1 MKKTRLF
8 SSILIGVIVAV
19 ATTFMV
25 RAAEPQARITLRIQA
40 PGTPR
45 FEQAQVRAKGSVL
58 LVVVKTVEPLTVQGL
73 SVMDGQS
80 FVSQLALDTAE
91 PRQANETILRVTP
104 AVAFQV
110 MTTSV
115 TPDQGF
121 LDVNLMVQP
130 LAAADGQNALNPPA
144 LAPKGTT
151 PQGAAV
157 PATPAAPITPA
168 APVAAAAT
176 APAAAQTPAAAPAD
190 EEEDKNT
197 IDEKELIQRPT
208 QDHPAAKL
216 VGDTIVKVLRILKK
230 DDYRDE
236 TKRPPLREKIRL
248 TILKNVDMNRV
259 CDLVLAANR
268 KSFQDAEYKQFQD
281 AFSRLLFSTYITH
294 MEKYSGEK
302 VIIQGA
308 EDATG
313 SELRVKVITK
323 TVSPSDNKA
332 IPIEYSLLK
341 SGETWKLYDVRIEG
355 MSLVQNYRTQ
365 FQEILSKNTPAELIK
380 RVEERSI
387 SNDPKK

>member
-1 MKKTRLF
+1 MKKNRVF
-8 SSILIGVIVAV
+8 SAILIALFFSMAV
-19 ATTFMV
+19 GFWA

-45 FEQAQVRAKGSVL
+45 FEQAQVRAKDAAL
-58 LVVVKTVEPLTVQGL
+58 YVVVKTVEPLQVQGL

-91 PRQANETILRVTP
+91 PHQANETILRVTP

-110 MTTSV
+110 MTTTV

-130 LAAADGQNALNPPA
+130 LAAAGGQNALTPPA

-151 PQGAAV
+151 PQGAAT
-157 PATPAAPITPA
+157 PATPAAPA

-190 EEEDKNT
+190 EEEDKNA
-197 IDEKELIQRPT
+197 IDEKELIQRPA
-208 QDHPAAKL
+208 QEHAAAKM

-268 KSFQDAEYKQFQD
+268 KSFQEAEYKQFQE

-308 EDATG
+308 QEATG
-313 SELRVKVITK
+313 SELRVKVVTK
-323 TVSPSDNKA
+323 TVSPSDNKE

-365 FQEILSKNTPAELIK
+365 FQEILSKGTPAELIK

-387 SNDPKK
+387 NNDPKK